1 MEPHNNLA
9 CKAND
14 KYLTWH
20 QISKIIFLIIFG
32 LCRFSSLPQI
42 DQTNALH
49 QNQSQLFVT
58 QLNLFFFNKNNLIYQ
73 KRRQRKQRQK
83 KMERNTEILAKNIVT
98 IKREMII
105 GNLKWLFQL

>member
-49 QNQSQLFVT
+49 QNHSQLFVT
-58 QLNLFFFNKNNLIYQ
+58 QLNLFFFLTKITSFIRKGDKESKDKKKWKGTQ
-73 KRRQRKQRQK
+73 K
-83 KMERNTEILAKNIVT
+83 
-98 IKREMII
+98 
-105 GNLKWLFQL
+105 F

>member
-58 QLNLFFFNKNNLIYQ
+58 QLNLFFFLTKITSFIRKGDKESNDKKKWKGTQ
-73 KRRQRKQRQK
+73 K
-83 KMERNTEILAKNIVT
+83 
-98 IKREMII
+98 
-105 GNLKWLFQL
+105 F